1 MYKLSHYK
9 TNKDFFYPTQL
20 PRSNLLDTSYET
32 SFKIEPSQSNDVEL
46 DIKWETLNYTNSA
59 DPEVWGPSF
68 WFILHN
74 GAVRYPEKASPLWKE
89 RMRNFIISMPV
100 MIPCEKC
107 ADHAMAYIEANWK
120 NLDNIVSGRK
130 NLFNFFVDMHNMVNK
145 RYGKPIMSYEEA
157 YKLYTSTT
165 NVTKMSYKAK

>member
-9 TNKDFFYPTQL
+9 TNKEFFYPAEL
-20 PRSNLLDTSYET
+20 PRSNLLDHTYET
-32 SFKIEPSQSNDVEL
+32 SIQVEKPQLNDTKL
-46 DIKWETLNYTNSA
+46 DIKWETLNYANSA

-74 GAVRYPEKASPLWKE
+74 GSVRYPEKASPLWKE
-89 RMRNFIISMPV
+89 RMRNFITSIPV

-107 ADHAMAYIEANWK
+107 ADHATAYIEANWH

-157 YKLYTSTT
+157 YRLYTSNTS
-165 NVTKMSYKAK
+165 VKKMSYS